1 MGQDTILSQI
11 LTSFSQKQK
20 EQTRDDENNA
30 AAGSR
35 LPSNEG
41 RHQASLLSILIGSCQ

>member
-1 MGQDTILSQI
+1 MGQDSILSQI

-30 AAGSR
+30 A
-35 LPSNEG
+35 
-41 RHQASLLSILIGSCQ
+41 QAADCRTTKADIKHNTLIILIGSCQ